1 MQNTARHALHAAVS
15 LVALVFLLVPETR
28 PVGRFL
34 LAPLYTAM
42 AVDSF
47 IQSWRS
53 GHLHKT
59 LGEIAQN
66 PPRSGALD
74 TLAHALGFI
83 AVMVWLL

>member
-1 MQNTARHALHAAVS
+1 MQNNACHALHAAVS
-15 LVALVFLLVPETR
+15 LVAFVFLLVLEAR
-28 PVGRFL
+28 PVGGLL

-42 AVDSF
+42 AVDTS
-47 IQSWRS
+47 IQTSRS
-53 GHLHKT
+53 GNLHKT
-59 LGEIAQN
+59 FGEIAQN